1 MGVAL
6 ALAAVVSGASCDS
19 LIPDGERLA
28 ASVNGER
35 ITFADLE
42 RYEAIQTLGGRA
54 AAQTLDPEQEQL
66 QRLTMLRELVDQ
78 RLLLQR
84 ADAQGLMAADAEVEA
99 VVARYR
105 VPYKTPEEFD
115 EHLAAAGIDP
125 AELRVE
131 IRRQLTVERLLAREV
146 SSRVKIDESAMREYY
161 DRNLAAF
168 TVPED
173 NLHLAQILVAE
184 SQVSPIPNLRNDDAT
199 GLESARRKIRRVQ
212 DELEQGAD
220 FEELA
225 ALYSEDPA
233 SAANGGD
240 MGFIPL
246 SSLGEADFRL
256 RRALFGLQPGETSAI
271 VETDGEFRILRLLS
285 IQPAGRQEF
294 EDPEVQ
300 ASIRE
305 LLANRLEQ
313 LLRTAFYEMERNGAE
328 IHNHLAERI
337 AARYGLAN

>member
-1 MGVAL
+1 MA
-6 ALAAVVSGASCDS
+6 
-19 LIPDGERLA
+19 PDGERLA

-42 RYEAIQTLGGRA
+42 RYEAIQFLGGRA
-54 AAQTLDPEQEQL
+54 AARTLGPEQEQL

-99 VVARYR
+99 VLARYR
-105 VPYKTPEEFD
+105 VPHKTSEEFD
-115 EHLAAAGIDP
+115 EHMTAAGIDP
-125 AELRVE
+125 ADLRFE
-131 IRRQLTVERLLAREV
+131 IRRQLTVEKLLAREV
-146 SSRVKIDESAMREYY
+146 SSRVKIDESAIREYY
-161 DRNLAAF
+161 DSNLAAF

-212 DELEQGAD
+212 DELERGAD

-246 SSLGEADFRL
+246 SSLGEVDIRL
-256 RRALFGLQPGETSAI
+256 RRALIGLQPGDTSEI

-285 IQPAGRQEF
+285 IQPAGQQEF
-294 EDPEVQ
+294 EDPDVQ

-305 LLANRLEQ
+305 VLANRSEQ
-313 LLRTAFYEMERNGAE
+313 LLRTAFYEMERNRAE
-328 IHNHLAERI
+328 IHNYLAERI
-337 AARYGLAN
+337 AARYGLSN

>member
-1 MGVAL
+1 VAL
-6 ALAAVVSGASCDS
+6 ACAAVVCGGSCSS
-19 LIPDGERLA
+19 LNPEGERLA

-35 ITFADLE
+35 VTFADLE
-42 RYEAIQTLGGRA
+42 RYEAIQLLSGRGA
-54 AAQTLDPEQEQL
+54 ERHPSPEQEQL

-78 RLLLQR
+78 RLLLQK

-99 VVARYR
+99 VIDRYR
-105 VPYKTPEEFD
+105 VPYRTPDEFD
-115 EHLAAAGIDP
+115 EHLTAEGIDP
-125 AELRVE
+125 ADLRVE
-131 IRRQLTVERLLAREV
+131 IRRQLTVEKLLVREV

-161 DRNLAAF
+161 DSNLAAF

-173 NLHLAQILVAE
+173 NLHLAQILVGE

-199 GLESARRKIRRVQ
+199 GLDAARRKIRRIQ
-212 DELEQGAD
+212 DELESGED

-233 SAANGGD
+233 SATNGGD

-246 SSLGEADFRL
+246 SSLGEADIRL
-256 RRALFGLQPGETSAI
+256 RRALIGLQPGATSGI

-285 IQPAGRQEF
+285 IEPAGRQEF

-313 LLRTAFYEMERNGAE
+313 LLRTAFYEMERSGAE

-337 AARYGLAN
+337 AAEYGLAN